1 MIGSVWQD
9 LIGCRHYVS
18 NNTIMNNICSEADP
32 LTGWSKSEP
41 WRADVRY
48 GAMVAAVIAAH
59 QHIMVKQHG
68 LPLQLLSNDN
78 AFLNYHP
85 YYFTQRTL
93 LAR

>member
-9 LIGCRHYVS
+9 FIGCRHYVS
-18 NNTIMNNICSEADP
+18 DNTITTTICSEADP
-32 LTGWSKSEP
+32 LTGWSKSEH

-59 QHIMVKQHG
+59 QHVMVKQHG

>member
-9 LIGCRHYVS
+9 FIGCSHCVY
-18 NNTIMNNICSEADP
+18 NNTVANTICSEADP
-32 LTGWSKSEP
+32 LTGWSNSER

-48 GAMVAAVIAAH
+48 GAMVVAVIAAH

>member
-1 MIGSVWQD
+1 MAGYKGYF
-9 LIGCRHYVS
+9 LKTVS
-18 NNTIMNNICSEADP
+18 ASIYSEADP
-32 LTGWSKSEP
+32 LTGWSKSEN

-48 GAMVAAVIAAH
+48 GAMVAAVIVAH
-59 QHIMVKQHG
+59 QQIMVRQHS

>member
-1 MIGSVWQD
+1 MIGSVQQD
-9 LIGCRHYVS
+9 SIGCRHYVS
-18 NNTIMNNICSEADP
+18 NNTIANAISSEADP

-48 GAMVAAVIAAH
+48 GAMVVAGIAAH
-59 QHIMVKQHG
+59 HHIMVKQHG

>member
-1 MIGSVWQD
+1 VTV
-9 LIGCRHYVS
+9 Y
-18 NNTIMNNICSEADP
+18 SEADP

-48 GAMVAAVIAAH
+48 GAMVAAVITAH
-59 QHIMVKQHG
+59 QYVMVRQYG

-78 AFLNYHP
+78 GFLNYHP